1 MKQSQKYLLIIAAV
15 LVAFAA
21 VYMVFKDK
29 PTVANQESGQTET
42 ALPASQ
48 DAASPY
54 LTLSDMKG
62 NVVAMDTSKLIFIN
76 VWATWCGPCNTEMPS
91 IQALYERYKDHPKM
105 AFYVVSDENPTTV
118 QNFLQK
124 KNYALPFYMFS
135 GAYPAALD
143 GNAIPRTYMLRH
155 GQVLAEQVGA
165 INWNDPQVFDF
176 IEKQL
181 AM

>member
-21 VYMVFKDK
+21 VYMVFMDK

-42 ALPASQ
+42 TFPASQ
-48 DAASPY
+48 NAGSPY

-118 QNFLQK
+118 QNFLK
-124 KNYALPFYMFS
+124 KKTYALPFYMFS

>member
-15 LVAFAA
+15 LVAAAA

-29 PTVANQESGQTET
+29 PTATSQEAAQAET
-42 ALPASQ
+42 AFPAPQ
-48 DAASPY
+48 DASSPY

-62 NVVAMDTSKLIFIN
+62 NAVAMDTSKLVFIN

-124 KNYALPFYMFS
+124 KDYALPFYMFN

>member
-1 MKQSQKYLLIIAAV
+1 MNQRKKYLLIFAAALVAAV
-15 LVAFAA
+15 A
-21 VYMVFKDK
+21 VYMVFNDK
-29 PTVANQESGQTET
+29 PIIANQEAAPAET
-42 ALPASQ
+42 AFPASPNT
-48 DAASPY
+48 ASPY
-54 LTLSDMKG
+54 LVLSDMKG
-62 NVVAMDTSKLIFIN
+62 NPVAMDSSKLIFIN

-105 AFYVVSDENPTTV
+105 AFYVVSDENPATV

-124 KNYALPFYMFS
+124 KDYVLPFYMFS
-135 GAYPAALD
+135 GSYPAILD

-176 IEKQL
+176 IDKQL

>member
-1 MKQSQKYLLIIAAV
+1 MKQTQKYLLISIAAFIA
-15 LVAFAA
+15 LAA
-21 VYMVFKDK
+21 IYMAFKDK
-29 PTVANQESGQTET
+29 PTVANQEIDQAET
-42 ALPASQ
+42 ASSTLQGAT
-48 DAASPY
+48 SPY

-62 NVVAMDTSKLIFIN
+62 NVVAMDSSKLVFIN

-105 AFYVVSDENPTTV
+105 AFYVVSDENPATV

>member
-15 LVAFAA
+15 LVAA
-21 VYMVFKDK
+21 VAIYMVFKDK
-29 PTVANQESGQTET
+29 PTVANQEISQNET
-42 ALPASQ
+42 AFPASQ
-48 DAASPY
+48 DATSPY